1 MTSPLSDVLEDLA
14 GQVGPADL
22 APGLAARAWARGR
35 RRQIRA
41 RASRAGGAV
50 LAVAAV
56 ALAVLPA
63 RSALPE
69 PPAASP
75 GSPAVGYPQRIAKP
89 WHIGD
94 LPAHGAPLAAVVFG
108 SHQPGSWDGWWYAV
122 AQDGGLSHLPVATSF
137 LDAVV
142 PSLSAD
148 GRLLGYR
155 DQRSGHYVIRD
166 VVSGQVT
173 AFPRVVGQDIYQGS
187 TVPDDAPYTAAVQS
201 PGFFSPDGQHL
212 AITGTNPG
220 GPGGTTATLVLGR
233 DGSVQPLATGK
244 PFTLAGWLDSDTMLG
259 LESREQ
265 GPDEARTTVITPVA
279 LAVDGGAHP
288 LPALRPD
295 HALSAFDVNQWSPSL
310 SPDHLTLLLA
320 YGPRD
325 GADAATSGT
334 EVLGFDLTT
343 GQQNSTTAA
352 HGDVPMPGS
361 PMALAGSTHTE
372 WRRSQWFGNRPG
384 EGVTE
389 VSPGLIGGQPTIVV
403 DPRLNL
409 GWLDLA
415 DQALS
420 GPAHT
425 TLWGTHESWASWH
438 WRELLLAAAGLGAF
452 WLLRRRMRR
461 SPSQPARGA

>member
-41 RASRAGGAV
+41 RVSRAGVAV

-69 PPAASP
+69 PPAGSA
-75 GSPAVGYPQRIAKP
+75 GSPAMGYPQRIAKP

-94 LPAHGAPLAAVVFG
+94 LPAHGAPLAAVAFG

-173 AFPRVVGQDIYQGS
+173 AFPRVVGQDI
-187 TVPDDAPYTAAVQS
+187 
-201 PGFFSPDGQHL
+201 
-212 AITGTNPG
+212 
-220 GPGGTTATLVLGR
+220 
-233 DGSVQPLATGK
+233 
-244 PFTLAGWLDSDTMLG
+244 
-259 LESREQ
+259 
-265 GPDEARTTVITPVA
+265 
-279 LAVDGGAHP
+279 
-288 LPALRPD
+288 
-295 HALSAFDVNQWSPSL
+295 
-310 SPDHLTLLLA
+310 
-320 YGPRD
+320 
-325 GADAATSGT
+325 
-334 EVLGFDLTT
+334 
-343 GQQNSTTAA
+343 
-352 HGDVPMPGS
+352 
-361 PMALAGSTHTE
+361 
-372 WRRSQWFGNRPG
+372 
-384 EGVTE
+384 
-389 VSPGLIGGQPTIVV
+389 
-403 DPRLNL
+403 
-409 GWLDLA
+409 
-415 DQALS
+415 
-420 GPAHT
+420 
-425 TLWGTHESWASWH
+425 
-438 WRELLLAAAGLGAF
+438 
-452 WLLRRRMRR
+452 
-461 SPSQPARGA
+461 